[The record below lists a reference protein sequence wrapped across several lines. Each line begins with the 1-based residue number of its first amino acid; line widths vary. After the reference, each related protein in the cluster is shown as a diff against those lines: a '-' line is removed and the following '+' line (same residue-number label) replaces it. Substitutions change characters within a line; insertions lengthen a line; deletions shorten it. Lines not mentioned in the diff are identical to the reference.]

1 MLIRKITA
9 SLLAL
14 AGFIGLADH
23 AAAADAFRVASPN
36 RGSWEGAIPEL
47 GKQAGIF
54 QKHGLDLDIIYTSGG
69 GETMQVVISGAV
81 DVGLSAGLAGTFGAF
96 SKGAPVRIIGASSTG
111 SREIFYYVPAKSPI
125 ASLREANGKT
135 IAYSTAGSSTQVG
148 ALRFIAEY
156 GLKDMKPIATGDAV
170 STTTQAM
177 TGQVDIGWSVAP
189 FNLDALAKG
198 DIRMIGRLS
207 DLEHL
212 RKQTIRVQIA
222 NAQSLEKKKDL
233 FVRYLRAYREVLD
246 WMYASDDAIQK
257 YIAMTNLPEPSV
269 RAMLAD
275 FIPKESLQIDE
286 VKGIPEAMQD
296 AVQFKFI
303 TAPLDDKQVSEL
315 IQIKAV
321 K

>member
-1 MLIRKITA
+1 MRFRTFA
-9 SLLAL
+9 VSLLAL
-14 AGFIGLADH
+14 ACVSG
-23 AAAADAFRVASPN
+23 AAQAAELFRVASPN

-148 ALRFIAEY
+148 ALRFISEY
-156 GLKDMKPIATGDAV
+156 GLKDMKPTPTGDAV

-177 TGQVDIGWSVAP
+177 TGQVDIGWCVAP
-189 FNLDALAKG
+189 FNLDLLEEG

-207 DLEHL
+207 DLDHL

-222 NAQSLEKKKDL
+222 NAQALATKKDL
-233 FVRYLRAYREVLD
+233 FVRYLAAYREVLD
-246 WMYASDDAIQK
+246 WMYASDEAMQK
-257 YIAMTNLPEPSV
+257 YIAITGLPESSV
-269 RAMLAD
+269 RRMLAE

-296 AVQFKFI
+296 AVQFKFLS
-303 TAPLDDKQVSEL
+303 APLYEKQIGEL
-315 IQIKAV
+315 IQIGALK
-321 K
+321 